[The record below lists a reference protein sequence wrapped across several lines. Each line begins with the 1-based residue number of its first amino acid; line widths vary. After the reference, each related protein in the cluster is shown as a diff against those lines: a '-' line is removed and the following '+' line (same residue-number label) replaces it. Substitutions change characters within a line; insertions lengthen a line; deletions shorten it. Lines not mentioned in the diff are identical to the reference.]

1 MKLTLTCL
9 FIAIFT
15 LSCISSHA
23 AEGNEYWDNGKLRI
37 GRKYD
42 RQGDLLEIAYFRE
55 DGSIE
60 QYIGYDRSGQKIEES
75 YYGANGKLRENAD
88 GWAAVKFMYNG
99 GAMASETYYGSDGRI
114 KERKEFDSA
123 GALVA
128 KQYVGD
134 NNIDP
139 DEEYNPQIPLLGH
152 ETVSYFD
159 SYGRPEGSTE
169 ASRGLGWWP
178 APELRD

>member
-1 MKLTLTCL
+1 MKKIISFL
-9 FIAIFT
+9 IVAIFT
-15 LSCISSHA
+15 LSCVSA
-23 AEGNEYWDNGKLRI
+23 YAVDGNEYWDNGKLRI

-42 RQGDLLEIAYFRE
+42 QQENLLELAYFRE

-60 QYIGYDRSGQKIEES
+60 QYIGYDRSGHKIEES
-75 YYGANGKLRENAD
+75 YYGANGKPRDNAD
-88 GWAAVKFMYNG
+88 GWSAVRFVYIG
-99 GAMASETYYGSDGRI
+99 GTMASEAYYGSDGKI
-114 KERKEFDSA
+114 KERKEYDST

-134 NNIDP
+134 SDIDP

-169 ASRGLGWWP
+169 ASRGLGWWSN
-178 APELRD
+178 PELRD